1 MFGDRRT
8 SVRVRVTVGATAVLA
23 LALLITALTVAG
35 LLRGS
40 IERDSTNLLLDR
52 VDAVESLVVSD
63 ALPEV
68 LEPTGRE
75 VGQVQVLDQN
85 GVVVS
90 RTPGLGT
97 ATRLDVVDA
106 PPVGQ
111 QVVTQVDGAGIDNDP
126 NERYQAIARTV
137 PTASGPVTIYAVTS
151 LTPGV
156 RAEEYLR
163 TRLLLG
169 LPLLVIVAA
178 IVIYRVVGRA
188 LAPVDAMRVE
198 VDRIE
203 ATDLSGRVTPASS
216 DDEIASLGATL
227 NHMLDRLEHSAAQQ
241 RLFAAAA
248 SHELRSPLSAIR
260 TELEVGLAY
269 PDLTDWPTTA
279 GNSLIEIER
288 LEHLARDLRM
298 LTNSAQAS
306 RSGMEQMDL
315 GEVVGAELLRRSQTT
330 GIAYQREIGSGIIV
344 GDRNAVLQVV
354 RNLLDNAERHAAA
367 DVSVRV
373 ARVGDAVELWVSN
386 DGPAIP
392 PDMREEVFEPFMRLD
407 EARSIDGGGS
417 GLGLAIVR
425 AIMTTHG
432 GSIRVADEIH
442 GSRFVASFPAVS
454 QG

>member
-1 MFGDRRT
+1 
-8 SVRVRVTVGATAVLA
+8 VTIGATAILA
-23 LALLITALTVAG
+23 LALLITAMTVAG
-35 LLRGS
+35 LLRRS
-40 IERDSTNLLLDR
+40 IESDSTNLLLDR
-52 VDAVESLVVSD
+52 VDAVESLAVTNS
-63 ALPEV
+63 LPDV

-111 QVVTQVDGAGIDNDP
+111 QVVTRVDGEGIDNDP

-137 PTASGPVTIYAVTS
+137 TTPGGPVTIYAVTS
-151 LTPGV
+151 LTPGM

-163 TRLLLG
+163 TRLLLI

-178 IVIYRVVGRA
+178 VVIYRVVGRA

-269 PDLTDWPTTA
+269 PDRTDWAATA

-298 LTNSAQAS
+298 LTNSAQTS
-306 RSGMEQMDL
+306 RSAMEQMDL
-315 GEVVGAELLRRSQTT
+315 GEVVGAELLRRSQST
-330 GIAYQREIGSGIIV
+330 GIAYQRDIGHGAIV

-354 RNLLDNAERHAAA
+354 RNLLGNAERHAVAEVA
-367 DVSVRV
+367 VRV
-373 ARVGDAVELWVSN
+373 ARVDDAVELWVSN
-386 DGPAIP
+386 DGPSIP
-392 PDMREEVFEPFMRLD
+392 PEMREEVFEPFMRLD

-425 AIMTTHG
+425 AIMATHG
-432 GSIRVADEIH
+432 GSIRVADEH
-442 GSRFVASFPAVS
+442 DGTRFVACFPAVR

>member
-1 MFGDRRT
+1 M
-8 SVRVRVTVGATAVLA
+8 TVGATAVLA
-23 LALLITALTVAG
+23 LALLITALTVTG

-40 IERDSTNLLLDR
+40 IDRDSTNLLLDR
-52 VDAVESLVVSD
+52 VDAVESLVLTD

-75 VGQVQVLDQN
+75 VGQVQVIDQY
-85 GVVVS
+85 GVVIS

-111 QVVTQVDGAGIDNDP
+111 QVVTRVDGAGIDNDP
-126 NERYQAIARTV
+126 DEQYQVIARTV
-137 PTASGPVTIYAVTS
+137 SAADGPVTIHAVTS

-163 TRLLLG
+163 TRLLLL
-169 LPLLVIVAA
+169 LPLLVMVAA
-178 IVIYRVVGRA
+178 VVIYRVVGRA

-198 VDRIE
+198 VDRIK

-227 NHMLDRLEHSAAQQ
+227 NHMLDRLEHSATQQ

-269 PDLTDWPTTA
+269 PDRADWTATA
-279 GNSLIEIER
+279 GNSLLEIER

-298 LTNSAQAS
+298 LTNSAQTS
-306 RSGMEQMDL
+306 RSGLEQMDL
-315 GEVVGAELLRRSQTT
+315 GEVVGGELLRRSQTT
-330 GIAYQREIGSGIIV
+330 GIAYQREIGRGVVV

-354 RNLLDNAERHAAA
+354 RNLLDNAERHAVA
-367 DVSVRV
+367 DVAVRV
-373 ARVGDAVELWVSN
+373 TRLGDVVELWVSN
-386 DGPAIP
+386 DGPPIP
-392 PDMREEVFEPFMRLD
+392 PEMREEVFEPFMRLD

-425 AIMTTHG
+425 AIMTSHG
-432 GSIRVADEIH
+432 GSIRVADEMH
-442 GSRFVASFPAVS
+442 GTRFVASFPAVK
-454 QG
+454 QR

>member
-1 MFGDRRT
+1 M
-8 SVRVRVTVGATAVLA
+8 TVGATAVLA
-23 LALLITALTVAG
+23 LALLITALTVTG

-40 IERDSTNLLLDR
+40 IDRDSTNLLLDR
-52 VDAVESLVVSD
+52 VDAVESLVLTD

-75 VGQVQVLDQN
+75 VGQVQVIDQY
-85 GVVVS
+85 GVVIS

-111 QVVTQVDGAGIDNDP
+111 QVVTRVDGAGIDNDP
-126 NERYQAIARTV
+126 DEQYQVIARTV
-137 PTASGPVTIYAVTS
+137 SAADGPVTIHAVTS

-163 TRLLLG
+163 TRLLLL
-169 LPLLVIVAA
+169 LPLLVMVAA
-178 IVIYRVVGRA
+178 VVIYRVVGRA

-198 VDRIE
+198 VDRIK

-227 NHMLDRLEHSAAQQ
+227 NHMLDRLEHSATQQ

-269 PDLTDWPTTA
+269 PDRADWTATA
-279 GNSLIEIER
+279 GNSLLEIER

-298 LTNSAQAS
+298 LTNSAQTS
-306 RSGMEQMDL
+306 RSGLEQMDL

-330 GIAYQREIGSGIIV
+330 GIAYQREIGRGVVV

-354 RNLLDNAERHAAA
+354 RNLLDNAERHAVA

-373 ARVGDAVELWVSN
+373 TRLGDVVELWVSN
-386 DGPAIP
+386 DGPPIP
-392 PDMREEVFEPFMRLD
+392 PEMREEVFEPFMRLD

-425 AIMTTHG
+425 AIMTSHG
-432 GSIRVADEIH
+432 GSIRVADEMH
-442 GSRFVASFPAVS
+442 GTRFVASFPAVK
-454 QG
+454 QR